1 MAEGVLTL
9 RDVDPDDDPKDVGL
23 GRQDTS
29 NPFASMQDV
38 LNVLQV
44 KLPDEQGAEMTVM
57 GMAAR
62 YTYESDQLSLISVF
76 DVMRAVTKVSIDN
89 VNRDFAALSAHFPE
103 VRSPSNHEG

>member
-23 GRQDTS
+23 GCQDTS

-62 YTYESDQLSLISVF
+62 YTYESDQLSLISVY
-76 DVMRAVTKVSIDN
+76 DVMRAVTGVGPTH
-89 VNRDFAALSAHFPE
+89 VQRDFEGLIAQYPE
-103 VRSPSNHEG
+103 VRSLTKFGK